1 MKKLL
6 IMILVTCPYLVA
18 EQHPR
23 FNTLEERFLEVKIQR
38 RKANRELYKIKEF
51 KNTVCNHEILCRS
64 DLCSWLKSKVEE
76 LQKIIDACDD
86 EIIEFESAQKKK

>member
-6 IMILVTCPYLVA
+6 LMLFFAVPYVVA
-18 EQHPR
+18 EQQPR
-23 FNTLEERFLEVKIQR
+23 FNTLEERFVDVKIKR
-38 RKANRELYKIKEF
+38 RKVNRELSKIKEF

-86 EIIEFESAQKKK
+86 EIIEFEALQKKK